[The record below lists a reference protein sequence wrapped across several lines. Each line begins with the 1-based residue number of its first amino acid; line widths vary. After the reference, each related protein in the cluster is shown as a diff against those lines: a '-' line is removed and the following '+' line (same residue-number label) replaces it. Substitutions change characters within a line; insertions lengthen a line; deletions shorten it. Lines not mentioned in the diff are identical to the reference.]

1 MKNTLLTA
9 CISASQPN
17 CERKRYRENTQKKE
31 IDRVLLIVI
40 REWYHRCGEFQT
52 KKTKPKSETSK
63 TLKNKINF
71 SSEGRI
77 LTYNR
82 RKNENDV
89 YGQACPCSVKEGRNW
104 SNINNSS
111 GDGNGGEQLDSN
123 DRVNLPNEGPSE
135 LWALQHRRI
144 QRRCSALDIV
154 LPLMIPHPSNAN
166 YKKKKNKETKLQSK
180 VFGGEENGPKSFN
193 RTNGFPNS
201 SFGWISAEL
210 IKWRDSGGRRLL
222 DSSRLSQK
230 ALLLS
235 SLSFFF
241 PFFLF
246 VFLVKF

>member
-1 MKNTLLTA
+1 MASFRSPKCVQSETHHNHSSQNCSLKNNFPA

-40 REWYHRCGEFQT
+40 REWYHR
-52 KKTKPKSETSK
+52 
-63 TLKNKINF
+63 
-71 SSEGRI
+71 
-77 LTYNR
+77 YNR

-241 PFFLF
+241 L
-246 VFLVKF
+246 